1 MFNLITTL
9 MKKLALFFTA
19 VFLVGTTVSAKTTTA
34 LNENT
39 ASNLLSRG
47 YGNSFI
53 FTEGGIEFSVFPD
66 GQFDFYMPNY
76 GPNVNVG
83 ISTPN
88 VSISFNSGYDYNPY
102 VQYDDFGAIIQ
113 IENVPVYY
121 DYYGRITRAGDV
133 NIHYTNFGRVSRIG
147 TLYIHYN
154 SYNVYTHYSGFIN
167 VYNRH
172 YVYRP
177 WHTYYVVPAYNYCI
191 VNPRPY
197 RQYYQPVRHTYY
209 RPYANNYR
217 QPVRRDNSFNSGRR
231 GDVANNTSR
240 ISDRYRQDATPN
252 RSETTRRN
260 TTTQNSLT
268 RSNDTRRNDNN
279 AVTTRS
285 N

>member
-1 MFNLITTL
+1 MANPTISPLLLFNLSVLIIVFGFFIDSL
-9 MKKLALFFTA
+9 KFSFPNFSIKKLALFFTA
-19 VFLVGTTVSAKTTTA
+19 VFLVGTSVSAKTTTA

-121 DYYGRITRAGDV
+121 DYYGRITRAGNV

-147 TLYIHYN
+147 SLYIHYN
-154 SYNVYTHYSGFIN
+154 S
-167 VYNRH
+167 
-172 YVYRP
+172 
-177 WHTYYVVPAYNYCI
+177 
-191 VNPRPY
+191 
-197 RQYYQPVRHTYY
+197 
-209 RPYANNYR
+209 
-217 QPVRRDNSFNSGRR
+217 
-231 GDVANNTSR
+231 
-240 ISDRYRQDATPN
+240 
-252 RSETTRRN
+252 
-260 TTTQNSLT
+260 
-268 RSNDTRRNDNN
+268 
-279 AVTTRS
+279 
-285 N
+285 

>member
-1 MFNLITTL
+1 

-19 VFLVGTTVSAKTTTA
+19 VLLVGTSVSAKTTTA

-121 DYYGRITRAGDV
+121 DYYGRITRAGNV
-133 NIHYTNFGRVSRIG
+133 IIHYTNFGRVSRIG
-147 TLYIHYN
+147 SLYIHYN
-154 SYNVYTHYSGFIN
+154 S
-167 VYNRH
+167 
-172 YVYRP
+172 
-177 WHTYYVVPAYNYCI
+177 
-191 VNPRPY
+191 
-197 RQYYQPVRHTYY
+197 
-209 RPYANNYR
+209 
-217 QPVRRDNSFNSGRR
+217 
-231 GDVANNTSR
+231 
-240 ISDRYRQDATPN
+240 
-252 RSETTRRN
+252 
-260 TTTQNSLT
+260 
-268 RSNDTRRNDNN
+268 
-279 AVTTRS
+279 
-285 N
+285 